1 MKVKVL
7 QMRKAI
13 IATFVVLLLSM
24 AGTKVLAQSFTV
36 GDFNYSFNDDGA
48 TVTLTGHVDGISGQL
63 VIPESVELYGNSY
76 PVTAIGYYAF
86 EHCYDLTGDLVIPNS
101 IITIGQEAFWY
112 CYNMTG
118 SLTIPESVTNIGWA
132 AFGNCGFTSL
142 NYNAT
147 NCNMNSDWLYDSNF
161 FTTLNIGEN
170 VQVIPYGFLNGHSSF
185 TGELVIPN
193 SVTSINGAAFENCTG
208 FTGLLTIPNSV
219 ISIGNSAFSGCSGFT
234 GPLTIPNSVET
245 IGTNA
250 FSGCSGFTG
259 SLIIPNSVTTIGN
272 SAFLSCTGLS
282 GTLTLGNSVSQIG
295 SSAFFGTCE
304 NFTSF
309 NVLAETPPTLGINV
323 FLSVN
328 IEIAVYVTCGTFGA
342 YQNASGW
349 SSFTNLQEN
358 NPCFWEITATANPSN
373 GGTITG
379 AGVYEQGTTCT
390 LTATP
395 NESCVFVNWTENDV
409 VVSTDT
415 EYSFT
420 VEGNRDLMAHFFIPT
435 YTITAT
441 ANPSNGGTIAGS
453 VTTFDFES
461 SLIPAGWI
469 NDATYPWTVVN
480 TAPQQGFNGTYCIK
494 SSNGGVSNSSSSI
507 STTVYYVGNGTVSF
521 LAGCWGEGDD
531 SYNWDKCRFYIDGS
545 IMMDYGAHQT
555 WENVSFDVSAG
566 NHTFTWT
573 YKKDNSV
580 NPDGDAFFVDDVTFT
595 GSVYYYGETCTLT
608 ATPISDNFV
617 FVNWTEDGE
626 VVSTN
631 AQYSFTVTNDRDLV
645 ANFVQIR
652 FDITAATDPEEG
664 GTIEGTG
671 NYMVGQTCTLTA
683 IPNENYEFINW
694 TEDGEIVST
703 NSEYAFLVATDRH
716 LVANF
721 VIPTYTITATA
732 NPAEGGTIT
741 YDGVTSLFDFED
753 GTLQGWT
760 TIDDDGDGRNWYTNI
775 SGSIGAAHSGDY
787 VASSW
792 SWSNYEAFDPDNY
805 LISPQIT
812 NASSVKYYVAVNSS
826 YPDHYGV
833 YASTTG
839 NDINDFTL
847 VFEETVPV
855 AKGNEGRAKVSM
867 DGGGTRDAMTSWY
880 ERTIALPAG
889 TKYVAFRHY
898 NSYDMNY
905 LFIDDIS
912 FNMDEMVYEQG
923 SNCSMTAMSN
933 YGYTFENWTENDTV
947 VSTDAEFAFTV
958 TGDRDLVANFIKVP
972 FTITAMPNFEDRGT
986 VSGAGEYVLDT
997 ICTLTATP
1005 YQGHNF
1011 GCWMENGE
1019 VVSTDATYAFIVD
1032 GPRDLVAVFT
1042 AHVADIIVFA
1052 DPNVKAICVNNWDTD
1067 GDGELT
1073 YDEAAAVTDLG
1084 WAFEYNDDITSFDEL
1099 QYFIGLTILN
1109 EYEFYSCDNLTSIIL
1124 PESVT
1129 SIYYMAF
1136 GYCYNLT
1143 GNLTIGE
1150 NVSYMSYG
1158 AFAYTNFTSLNYNAI
1173 NCEMEGNWIY
1183 DNRESLTTLHI
1194 GEQVESIPY
1203 AAFQDF
1209 YNITGEIVI
1218 PNSVMYIG
1226 DGAFEGCSS
1235 ISSIMLPLSL
1245 TTINNNVFNGC
1256 SSLASINLPEGI
1268 TYIGGGAFSYCSS
1281 LSSVELPSSLENI
1294 DDFAFNNCSSLI
1306 SIVIPNSVTF
1316 IGLGAFEDC
1325 SSLTSLTLS
1334 TSLVSISNQTFYG
1347 CSGLTGILTLPAS
1360 VNYIGDNAFED
1371 CSSMTGLV
1379 LPEGLVTIAGY
1390 AFKNCSGLRGELT
1403 LPESLES
1410 VGNNAFAGCDGI
1422 STVNYNAVNCTEMGS
1437 AGEPVFYDCAFAHI
1451 NIGENVES
1459 IPNFAFKGCFLVSE
1473 MTVAAEVP
1481 PTIYSSTFSMISRS
1495 IPVKVP
1501 YGSGQAYRTAQY
1513 WEEFFNV
1520 ISGIV
1525 FVGGTSSS
1533 WSNPSN
1539 WENRTVP
1546 SLGDE
1551 VFIQANCNLNTT
1563 ATEASLTI
1571 GEGQTLTVQ
1580 SGKTLTVTG
1589 DLTSSMASAL
1599 VIQEGA
1605 QVINA
1610 TENVNATME
1619 KNIVSYDMN
1628 GSDGWYTIASPMLEM
1643 TIDGSDFLAFEN
1655 DLYRFNDANTNE
1667 EWENYK
1673 DVENQGF
1680 TVFEGGRGYLYA
1692 NNNTFSPTFT
1702 GVLNATEVTY
1712 PLIYVQRPE
1721 GQSSGF
1727 NLIGNPFPHVIYKG
1741 NGGAIDNAN
1750 LASGYYTLT
1759 NEGVWHVHTY
1769 EDAIQPGQ
1777 GILVKTS
1784 VASNLTIAKSNAA
1797 ANAETNGAKQR
1808 MGRMNISVSGESGE
1822 DRSYVYFCKGT
1833 GLDKMSNFNEQTPS
1847 LWISDNGNK
1856 YAIAHIDAESEAV
1869 DVRFKNKESG
1879 TFTLTVNATDIK
1891 FSYLHLIDHLTGT
1904 DIDLLV
1910 PEFVEGYNFVANGN
1924 EDEARF
1930 TIVFK
1935 MAE

>member
-1 MKVKVL
+1 MK
-7 QMRKAI
+7 KAI
-13 IATFVVLLLSM
+13 TAAFVVLLLSM
-24 AGTKVLAQSFTV
+24 AGWTNAVAQTITV
-36 GDFNYSFNDDGA
+36 DGLNYSMNDDGVSV
-48 TVTLTGHVDGISGQL
+48 TVIGFADGAADTVL
-63 VIPESVELYGNSY
+63 VIPNAITQWGNSY
-76 PVTAIGYYAF
+76 PVTAIGNDAFNSRGNLTSVSIGNSVTSIGGWAFGYCYNLSSVSFGKNVTHIRGYAF
-86 EHCYDLTGDLVIPNS
+86 CECGGLTSITLPSSLTHIEENAFVGCSGLTSITIPNS
-101 IITIGQEAFWY
+101 VIY
-112 CYNMTG
+112 
-118 SLTIPESVTNIGWA
+118 IGWY
-132 AFGNCGFTSL
+132 AFGWCSNLSTL

-147 NCNMNSDWLYDSNF
+147 NCSLDWSWLEDDNSLTN
-161 FTTLNIGEN
+161 LNIGDN
-170 VQVIPYGFLNGHSSF
+170 VQVIPEGFVHDRSSLV
-185 TGELVIPN
+185 GELVIPEFVTHIGSN
-193 SVTSINGAAFENCTG
+193 AFENCSGFTGDLTISNTVTSIGNSAFRNCTG
-208 FTGLLTIPNSV
+208 FTGSLDIPNGV
-219 ISIGNSAFSGCSGFT
+219 QSIGSNVFE
-234 GPLTIPNSVET
+234 N
-245 IGTNA
+245 
-250 FSGCSGFTG
+250 CSGFTG
-259 SLIIPNSVTTIGN
+259 SLTIPNSVTYIGDL
-272 SAFLSCTGLS
+272 AFSYCTGFS
-282 GTLTLGNSVSQIG
+282 GTLTLGMSLNEIG
-295 SSAFFGTCE
+295 TSAFFGACE
-304 NFTSF
+304 NFSSF
-309 NVLAETPPTLGINV
+309 NVLTETPSNLGTNV
-323 FLSVN
+323 FTSVDFGIPVTLPCGSLS
-328 IEIAVYVTCGTFGA
+328 A
-342 YQNASGW
+342 YQEASGW
-349 SSFTNLQEN
+349 STFTNLQETD
-358 NPCFWEITATANPSN
+358 PCQWYISVTANPQN
-373 GGTITG
+373 GGTVSG
-379 AGVYEQGTTCT
+379 AGIYEQGQICT

-395 NESCVFVNWTENDV
+395 NEDYAFVNWMEDGIE
-409 VVSTDT
+409 VSTEA

-420 VEGNRDLMAHFFIPT
+420 VEGNRNLVARFTHPDFIVFTDPNVEAICVDRWDGNHDGYLSYAEAAAVTTLDWAFEYNDDITSFDELQYFTGLTSLNEYEFYSCDNLASIILPDSLTTISYSAFYCCYALTSIVIPENVAYIGGWAFAYCYALTSITLQSITPPEISDDCPFCSVDLNNIVVNVPCNTTESYRNT
-435 YTITAT
+435 YVWNWFPNYQEPDTCVYEISATINYEGAGTVSGVGTYQNGATCTMTATPSSDRMFLNWTENDQVVSTEAEYSFTVSGNRALVANFSQAMYNVMAT
-441 ANPSNGGTIAGS
+441 ANPNDGGSIDGIGFVMVDVENSQIPSDWSNDNSFPWFVTDYNPYNGS
-453 VTTFDFES
+453 YCMVSSNFDYHNTTS
-461 SLIPAGWI
+461 SLETTMEFHTNGSIEFYSRISSESGW
-469 NDATYPWTVVN
+469 DY
-480 TAPQQGFNGTYCIK
+480 GY
-494 SSNGGVSNSSSSI
+494 
-507 STTVYYVGNGTVSF
+507 
-521 LAGCWGEGDD
+521 
-531 SYNWDKCRFYIDGS
+531 FYIDDVQYLSESGS
-545 IMMDYGAHQT
+545 GDWTQHSF
-555 WENVSFDVSAG
+555 NVTAG
-566 NHTFTWT
+566 SHVFRWS
-573 YKKDNSV
+573 YEKD
-580 NPDGDAFFVDDVTFT
+580 
-595 GSVYYYGETCTLT
+595 GSVSNGDDCYFIDDIRFFGIDNNQVFEIGETCTLN
-608 ATPISDNFV
+608 AIS
-617 FVNWTEDGE
+617 
-626 VVSTN
+626 
-631 AQYSFTVTNDRDLV
+631 
-645 ANFVQIR
+645 
-652 FDITAATDPEEG
+652 
-664 GTIEGTG
+664 
-671 NYMVGQTCTLTA
+671 
-683 IPNENYEFINW
+683 
-694 TEDGEIVST
+694 
-703 NSEYAFLVATDRH
+703 H
-716 LVANF
+716 
-721 VIPTYTITATA
+721 
-732 NPAEGGTIT
+732 
-741 YDGVTSLFDFED
+741 
-753 GTLQGWT
+753 
-760 TIDDDGDGRNWYTNI
+760 
-775 SGSIGAAHSGDY
+775 
-787 VASSW
+787 
-792 SWSNYEAFDPDNY
+792 
-805 LISPQIT
+805 
-812 NASSVKYYVAVNSS
+812 
-826 YPDHYGV
+826 
-833 YASTTG
+833 
-839 NDINDFTL
+839 
-847 VFEETVPV
+847 
-855 AKGNEGRAKVSM
+855 
-867 DGGGTRDAMTSWY
+867 
-880 ERTIALPAG
+880 
-889 TKYVAFRHY
+889 
-898 NSYDMNY
+898 
-905 LFIDDIS
+905 
-912 FNMDEMVYEQG
+912 
-923 SNCSMTAMSN
+923 

-972 FTITAMPNFEDRGT
+972 FTITATPNFEDRGT

-997 ICTLTATP
+997 TCTLTATP

-1011 GCWMENGE
+1011 EYWMENGE
-1019 VVSTDATYAFIVD
+1019 VVSTDATYTFTVD
-1032 GPRDLVAVFT
+1032 GPRDLVALFS

-1052 DPNVKAICVNNWDTD
+1052 DPNVKAVCVNNWDTD

-1084 WAFEYNDDITSFDEL
+1084 RAFEYNDVITSFDEL
-1099 QYFIGLTILN
+1099 QYFTGLTYIN
-1109 EYEFYSCDNLTSIIL
+1109 NYEFYDCYSLTSMIL

-1136 GYCYNLT
+1136 GYCYSLT

-1150 NVSYMSYG
+1150 NVSYMDDG

-1173 NCEMEGNWIY
+1173 NCDMGTWIY
-1183 DNRESLTTLHI
+1183 DNREALTNLHI

-1209 YNITGEIVI
+1209 YNVSGEIVV
-1218 PNSVMYIG
+1218 PNSVTYIG
-1226 DGAFEGCSS
+1226 DNAFEGCSS
-1235 ISSIMLPLSL
+1235 ITSITLPLSL
-1245 TTINNNVFNGC
+1245 TIINNYVFNGC
-1256 SSLASINLPEGI
+1256 GSLASINIPEGV
-1268 TYIGGGAFSYCSS
+1268 TYIGVSAFNSCSS
-1281 LSSVELPSSLENI
+1281 LPSIELPSSLETI

-1325 SSLTSLTLS
+1325 SSLSSLTLS

-1347 CSGLTGILTLPAS
+1347 CSGLTGTLTLPAS
-1360 VNYIGDNAFED
+1360 VNFIGNYAFEG

-1379 LPEGLVTIAGY
+1379 LPEGLVTIGSY

-1422 STVNYNAVNCTEMGS
+1422 STVNYNAVNCTQMGS
-1437 AGEPVFYDCAFAHI
+1437 AGEPVFYDCAFARI

-1459 IPNFAFKGCFLVSE
+1459 IPNFAFKGCFLVSG

-1481 PTIYSSTFSMISRS
+1481 PTIYSSTFSMISRN

-1513 WEEFFNV
+1513 WEEFFNI

-1546 SLGDE
+1546 SSDDE
-1551 VFIQANCNLNTT
+1551 VFIQANCNLNTN
-1563 ATEASLTI
+1563 ATVAALTI

-1580 SGKTLTVTG
+1580 SGKALTVTG

-1673 DVENQGF
+1673 DAENQGF
-1680 TVFEGGRGYLYA
+1680 TVFESGRGYLYA

-1721 GQSSGF
+1721 SQSSGF
-1727 NLIGNPFPHVIYKG
+1727 NLVGNPFPHVIYKG

-1784 VASNLTIAKSNAA
+1784 EASDLTITKSNAV

-1808 MGRMNISVSGESGE
+1808 MGRMNISVLGESGE
-1822 DRSYVYFCKGT
+1822 DRAYAYFCKGT

-1856 YAIAHIDAESEAV
+1856 YAIAHIDAQSEAM
-1869 DVRFKNKESG
+1869 DVMFKNKESG
-1879 TFTLTVNATDIK
+1879 TFTLMVNATDIK

-1924 EDEARF
+1924 DDESRF

>member
-1 MKVKVL
+1 ME
-7 QMRKAI
+7 RWDSNYDGY
-13 IATFVVLLLSM
+13 LSYEE
-24 AGTKVLAQSFTV
+24 AAAVTTLDWVFE
-36 GDFNYSFNDDGA
+36 YNDDITSFDELQYFTGLIFLNEYEFYSCDNLA
-48 TVTLTGHVDGISGQL
+48 SIILPESLNSIGYAAFAYCYALTSVTLPDNISFIGSYAFNNCGL
-63 VIPESVELYGNSY
+63 TSITLPVSLTTISYDSFASCDALTSIVIPESVSY
-76 PVTAIGYYAF
+76 IDGYAF
-86 EHCYDLTGDLVIPNS
+86 
-101 IITIGQEAFWY
+101 AY
-112 CYNMTG
+112 CYALTSITLQSITPPEISDDCPFCYVDLNNIVVNVLCNTTESYRNTYVWDWFPNYQEPDTCVYEISATINYEGAGTVSGAGTYQNGATCTMT
-118 SLTIPESVTNIGWA
+118 
-132 AFGNCGFTSL
+132 
-142 NYNAT
+142 AT
-147 NCNMNSDWLYDSNF
+147 PSSSNRS
-161 FTTLNIGEN
+161 
-170 VQVIPYGFLNGHSSF
+170 FLNWTENDQVVSTEAEYSF
-185 TGELVIPN
+185 TVSGNRVLVANFSQPVY
-193 SVTSINGAAFENCTG
+193 SV
-208 FTGLLTIPNSV
+208 
-219 ISIGNSAFSGCSGFT
+219 
-234 GPLTIPNSVET
+234 
-245 IGTNA
+245 
-250 FSGCSGFTG
+250 
-259 SLIIPNSVTTIGN
+259 
-272 SAFLSCTGLS
+272 
-282 GTLTLGNSVSQIG
+282 
-295 SSAFFGTCE
+295 
-304 NFTSF
+304 
-309 NVLAETPPTLGINV
+309 
-323 FLSVN
+323 
-328 IEIAVYVTCGTFGA
+328 
-342 YQNASGW
+342 
-349 SSFTNLQEN
+349 
-358 NPCFWEITATANPSN
+358 TATANPTE
-373 GGTITG
+373 GG
-379 AGVYEQGTTCT
+379 
-390 LTATP
+390 
-395 NESCVFVNWTENDV
+395 
-409 VVSTDT
+409 
-415 EYSFT
+415 
-420 VEGNRDLMAHFFIPT
+420 
-435 YTITAT
+435 
-441 ANPSNGGTIAGS
+441 
-453 VTTFDFES
+453 
-461 SLIPAGWI
+461 
-469 NDATYPWTVVN
+469 
-480 TAPQQGFNGTYCIK
+480 
-494 SSNGGVSNSSSSI
+494 SI
-507 STTVYYVGNGTVSF
+507 SF
-521 LAGCWGEGDD
+521 EGA
-531 SYNWDKCRFYIDGS
+531 R
-545 IMMDYGAHQT
+545 
-555 WENVSFDVSAG
+555 
-566 NHTFTWT
+566 T
-573 YKKDNSV
+573 Y
-580 NPDGDAFFVDDVTFT
+580 
-595 GSVYYYGETCTLT
+595 
-608 ATPISDNFV
+608 
-617 FVNWTEDGE
+617 
-626 VVSTN
+626 
-631 AQYSFTVTNDRDLV
+631 
-645 ANFVQIR
+645 
-652 FDITAATDPEEG
+652 
-664 GTIEGTG
+664 
-671 NYMVGQTCTLTA
+671 
-683 IPNENYEFINW
+683 
-694 TEDGEIVST
+694 
-703 NSEYAFLVATDRH
+703 
-716 LVANF
+716 
-721 VIPTYTITATA
+721 
-732 NPAEGGTIT
+732 
-741 YDGVTSLFDFED
+741 DFED

-760 TIDDDGDGRNWYTNI
+760 TIDADGDGYSWEQSMNVGFGVYGHNGSNGFVLSRSWAGNI
-775 SGSIGAAHSGDY
+775 LY
-787 VASSW
+787 
-792 SWSNYEAFDPDNY
+792 PDNY
-805 LISPQIT
+805 LISPHMVLGGSIT
-812 NASSVKYYVAVNSS
+812 FYACAQDIDYAAEYFGIAVST
-826 YPDHYGV
+826 
-833 YASTTG
+833 AST
-839 NDINDFTL
+839 NPSDFTTIQ
-847 VFEETVPV
+847 EWMMA
-855 AKGNEGRAKVSM
+855 AK
-867 DGGGTRDAMTSWY
+867 GGGTPTSTTRNGNRTQGTWY
-880 ERTIALPAG
+880 EYTVDLSAYAG
-889 TKYVAFRHY
+889 QSGYVAIRHF
-898 NSYDMNY
+898 NCYDMFWLN
-905 LFIDDIS
+905 IDDITIS
-912 FNMDEMVYEQG
+912 QSEAVYEQG
-923 SNCSMTAMSN
+923 STCSVTAIPN
-933 YGYTFENWTENDTV
+933 YGYAFENWTENNTV

-958 TGDRDLVANFIKVP
+958 NGDRNLVANFIKVP
-972 FTITAMPNFEDRGT
+972 FTITATPNFEDRGT
-986 VSGAGEYVLDT
+986 VSGVGEYVLDIT
-997 ICTLTATP
+997 CTLTATP

-1019 VVSTDATYAFIVD
+1019 VVSTDATYTFIVD

-1084 WAFEYNDDITSFDEL
+1084 WAFEYNDDITSFEEL

-1245 TTINNNVFNGC
+1245 TIINNYVFNGC
-1256 SSLASINLPEGI
+1256 GSLASINIPEGV
-1268 TYIGGGAFSYCSS
+1268 TYIGVSAFNSCSS
-1281 LSSVELPSSLENI
+1281 LPSIELPSSLETI
-1294 DDFAFNNCSSLI
+1294 EDFAFNNCSSLI

-1325 SSLTSLTLS
+1325 SSLSSLTLS

-1347 CSGLTGILTLPAS
+1347 CSGLTGTLTLPAS
-1360 VNYIGDNAFED
+1360 VNFIGNYAFEG

-1379 LPEGLVTIAGY
+1379 LPEGLVTIGSY

-1422 STVNYNAVNCTEMGS
+1422 STVNYNAVDCTQMGS
-1437 AGEPVFYDCAFAHI
+1437 AGEPVFYDCAFARI

-1459 IPNFAFKGCFLVSE
+1459 IPNFAFKGCFLVSG

-1481 PTIYSSTFSMISRS
+1481 PTIYSSTFSMISRN

-1546 SLGDE
+1546 SSDDE
-1551 VFIQANCNLNTT
+1551 VFIQANCNLNTN
-1563 ATEASLTI
+1563 ATVAALTI
-1571 GEGQTLTVQ
+1571 GEGQTLAVQ
-1580 SGKTLTVTG
+1580 SGKALTVTG
-1589 DLTSSMASAL
+1589 ELTSSMASAL

-1619 KNIVSYDMN
+1619 KNIVSYGMN
-1628 GSDGWYTIASPMLEM
+1628 GSGGWYTIASPMLEM
-1643 TIDGSDFLAFEN
+1643 TIDGSDFLALEN
-1655 DLYRFNDANTNE
+1655 DLYRFNDANMYE

-1673 DVENQGF
+1673 DMDNEGF
-1680 TVFEGGRGYLYA
+1680 TVFESGRGYLYA

-1721 GQSSGF
+1721 SQSSGF
-1727 NLIGNPFPHVIYKG
+1727 NLVGNPFPHVIYKG
-1741 NGGAIDNAN
+1741 NGGAIDDAN

-1769 EDAIQPGQ
+1769 EEAIQPGQ

-1784 VASNLTIAKSNAA
+1784 EALDLTIAKSNAA
-1797 ANAETNGAKQR
+1797 ANAETSDAKQR
-1808 MGRMNISVSGESGE
+1808 MGRMNISVLGESGE
-1822 DRSYVYFCKGT
+1822 DRAYAYFCKGT

-1856 YAIAHIDAESEAV
+1856 YAIAHIDAQSEAM
-1869 DVRFKNKESG
+1869 DVMFKNKESG